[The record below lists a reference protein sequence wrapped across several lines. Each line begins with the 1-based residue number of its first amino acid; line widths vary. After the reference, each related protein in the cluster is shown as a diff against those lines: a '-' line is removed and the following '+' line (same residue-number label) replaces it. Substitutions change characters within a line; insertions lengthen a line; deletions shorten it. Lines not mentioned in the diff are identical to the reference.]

1 MAYDPASQ
9 HPTTTQEA
17 NPAMAG
23 AADGIRRNSEG
34 VKVTFPD
41 TIAQWIATRRGRMI
55 PNYLLD

>member
-1 MAYDPASQ
+1 
-9 HPTTTQEA
+9 
-17 NPAMAG
+17 MAG